1 MAFSFLND
9 KIVLLL
15 PFPDK
20 NFTREFYTREITV
33 SRILHIRECYSFTR
47 SWHVER
53 FHRGLKNGAESD
65 PAEIYFVRSIMWC
78 ELTNGIVYLETESTY
93 YSIAGKRNFVSK
105 LIKWWNGRNL
115 FSKFIL
121 FYFKLTHGLSLYRE
135 KKREKRENLNWN
147 SIKKKKERS
156 EKVGVVNFFIYKL
169 ADKSIE
175 CSRVIKVKN
184 KNFPFKYRN
193 TLTPSS
199 FPSFL
204 FSSRINNFW
213 IFKILHEETRPPSW
227 EELNNRN
234 NK

>member
-9 KIVLLL
+9 KLLLLL

-33 SRILHIRECYSFTR
+33 SRIPHIRGCYSFTR
-47 SWHVER
+47 SVHVAW

-105 LIKWWNGRNL
+105 LIKWWSGRNL
-115 FSKFIL
+115 FSKIIL

-135 KKREKRENLNWN
+135 KKREKKGKFEV
-147 SIKKKKERS
+147 KFYQKKERKKWKS
-156 EKVGVVNFFIYKL
+156 WRCKFFYL
-169 ADKSIE
+169 
-175 CSRVIKVKN
+175 
-184 KNFPFKYRN
+184 
-193 TLTPSS
+193 
-199 FPSFL
+199 
-204 FSSRINNFW
+204 
-213 IFKILHEETRPPSW
+213 
-227 EELNNRN
+227 
-234 NK
+234 

>member
-1 MAFSFLND
+1 MRSLFRGFLTSED
-9 KIVLLL
+9 ATLLL
-15 PFPDK
+15 VQYTWHG
-20 NFTREFYTREITV
+20 FTGGWKTGRRAIRRKYISLDPLCDVNWRME
-33 SRILHIRECYSFTR
+33 SCIL
-47 SWHVER
+47 
-53 FHRGLKNGAESD
+53 KQ
-65 PAEIYFVRSIMWC
+65 
-78 ELTNGIVYLETESTY
+78 STY

-213 IFKILHEETRPPSW
+213 IFKILHELRRIMNDFISNSFHFVSNSFAPSF
-227 EELNNRN
+227 LYDMPNRGRFIRVL
-234 NK
+234 

>member
-1 MAFSFLND
+1 MRSLFRGFFTSENAT
-9 KIVLLL
+9 LLL
-15 PFPDK
+15 VRGTW
-20 NFTREFYTREITV
+20 NGFTGGWKTGRRAIRRKYISLDPLCDVNWRME
-33 SRILHIRECYSFTR
+33 SCIL
-47 SWHVER
+47 
-53 FHRGLKNGAESD
+53 KQ
-65 PAEIYFVRSIMWC
+65 
-78 ELTNGIVYLETESTY
+78 STY

-105 LIKWWNGRNL
+105 LIKWWSGRNL
-115 FSKFIL
+115 FSKIIL

-213 IFKILHEETRPPSW
+213 IFKILHELRRIMNDFISNSFHFVSNSFAPSF
-227 EELNNRN
+227 LYDMPNRGRFIRVL
-234 NK
+234 